1 MNKVI
6 YGDGSE
12 IRNAYDKY
20 GQVTAQYLKDSSAA
34 ETKLYENVY
43 DNYGNVL
50 SHKDE
55 QNGITYRYQ
64 YDLIDR
70 IIGVDTTD
78 GLTLRT
84 EYDKKNRVSSMIQ
97 KAGGLTSST
106 GYLYGD
112 AEKNQMPG
120 LFYGLTVDGTQ
131 RVEYTYDGLGRVE
144 KRTVKLDGGKE
155 YHTTYTYVAGNG
167 RGKTT
172 PLVESVTNGTQTLY
186 YTYDGLGNITHIHEK
201 SSDAAAKTEKVRYTY
216 DELSQLVR
224 EDNRWLDKTIVY
236 TYDAGGN
243 LTSKEEY
250 AYTTGS
256 VGTAE
261 NSKSYAY
268 RATGWKDQMTAYDG
282 QSITYDTMGNPLS
295 YRGMQM
301 TWQKGRELK
310 GVEKDGTSVTYAY
323 DQEGIRI
330 QKTVG
335 DTETRYYLNGSKI
348 VAVETGSEKLHF
360 IYDQSGNLFAMKA
373 GSELYYYLHNCQND
387 IIGLVDS
394 MGTQVVSYQYD
405 SWGKP
410 VTMTDATADG
420 VGSKN
425 PFRYREYCWDEETGL
440 YYVNSRYYDP
450 ETCRF
455 ISADDISLVS
465 ASPMALTD
473 KNLYA
478 YCDNNPIARL
488 DLDGM
493 FWMHVAAALTGA
505 VVNVAITYVS
515 KKVTGQ
521 DFTPDDFLLAAA
533 TGAINTIPRL
543 GPWANGIINGVCTY
557 WDLKDEVGNGTA
569 LFCGVLSGIAS
580 KWSISNM
587 ANITKDTITVEK
599 IKVNAAMDLTFG
611 TGFSL
616 GTTAISRGAVL
627 TSENRTVKSGNT
639 GKKISSKNSVK
650 KTVKK
655 PNAALSAGYAAT
667 VAVGV
672 SSMIGLGMIIGLR
685 SMRRK

>member
-1 MNKVI
+1 M
-6 YGDGSE
+6 E
-12 IRNAYDKY
+12 
-20 GQVTAQYLKDSSAA
+20 
-34 ETKLYENVY
+34 
-43 DNYGNVL
+43 
-50 SHKDE
+50 
-55 QNGITYRYQ
+55 
-64 YDLIDR
+64 
-70 IIGVDTTD
+70 
-78 GLTLRT
+78 
-84 EYDKKNRVSSMIQ
+84 
-97 KAGGLTSST
+97 
-106 GYLYGD
+106 
-112 AEKNQMPG
+112 
-120 LFYGLTVDGTQ
+120 
-131 RVEYTYDGLGRVE
+131 
-144 KRTVKLDGGKE
+144 
-155 YHTTYTYVAGNG
+155 
-167 RGKTT
+167 
-172 PLVESVTNGTQTLY
+172 
-186 YTYDGLGNITHIHEK
+186 
-201 SSDAAAKTEKVRYTY
+201 
-216 DELSQLVR
+216 
-224 EDNRWLDKTIVY
+224 
-236 TYDAGGN
+236 
-243 LTSKEEY
+243 
-250 AYTTGS
+250 
-256 VGTAE
+256 
-261 NSKSYAY
+261 
-268 RATGWKDQMTAYDG
+268 
-282 QSITYDTMGNPLS
+282 
-295 YRGMQM
+295 
-301 TWQKGRELK
+301 
-310 GVEKDGTSVTYAY
+310 
-323 DQEGIRI
+323 
-330 QKTVG
+330 
-335 DTETRYYLNGSKI
+335 
-348 VAVETGSEKLHF
+348 
-360 IYDQSGNLFAMKA
+360 
-373 GSELYYYLHNCQND
+373 
-387 IIGLVDS
+387 
-394 MGTQVVSYQYD
+394 TQVVSYQYD

-410 VTMTDATADG
+410 VGMTDATADG